1 MAATCYEPAMLP
13 PLPDTFV
20 YEPPTEPWLTVFY
33 ADDDILVLDKPSG
46 LLTVPGKDPRLA
58 DSLEARVRQRWPTAT
73 MVHRLDKDTSGLL
86 LMALNKRALGLL
98 GSQFEHRRTEKA
110 YVARV
115 WGQMPGEHGRVDLP
129 LATDWENKPRQRV
142 DHERGRASQTE
153 WSVIERETK
162 ATRVR
167 LVPLTGRTHQLR
179 VHMLAL
185 GHPILGD
192 AFYAQG
198 EALAAADRL
207 QLHAERLGFVH
218 PDGRP
223 MRFTVPAPF

>member
-1 MAATCYEPAMLP
+1 
-13 PLPDTFV
+13 
-20 YEPPTEPWLTVFY
+20 
-33 ADDDILVLDKPSG
+33 
-46 LLTVPGKDPRLA
+46 
-58 DSLEARVRQRWPTAT
+58 VRQRYPTAA

-98 GSQFEHRRTEKA
+98 GSQFEHRRTEKS

-142 DHERGRASQTE
+142 DFERGRASQTE
-153 WSVIERETK
+153 WSVLAREPM

-192 AFYAQG
+192 AFYAEG
-198 EALAAADRL
+198 EVLAAAARL

-223 MRFTVPAPF
+223 MRFTSPTPF